1 MTVSTRSKVNNK
13 GESSGAMQKRNA
25 PGNFEAASQRA
36 QELRDRIG
44 ASPLGGDDL
53 VLEAVEELRINLEE
67 LQVAEEELRKQN
79 EELLAARSQVEE
91 ERLRYEELFESAPD
105 GYLVTDKAGSILKAN
120 RAAAALLGI
129 GCRLLIGKR
138 LTSFVDRA
146 DRETFSYHLNRLM
159 GTELSETHNLDLR
172 ISPRK
177 PVVEAFDASLTVS
190 PTRDREGKV
199 TELRWLISDN
209 TETKRNA
216 ERARELN
223 IELEQRVRRRTAEL
237 EQVNEL
243 KDELL
248 LREQRARAQ
257 AEAANRSKDEFLAIV
272 SHELRTPLN
281 AILGWAQLLRHAT
294 ADEQQRLHA
303 AEVIERSARIQ
314 ARLINDI
321 LDVSRVVSGTLPLDK
336 IPLNIVRVIEA
347 AIEAARPGIESKGIE
362 LNVNLDNGA
371 ALIVGDP
378 ARLQQVIANMLSN
391 STKFTDR
398 GGTIDVKLQQCDE
411 KLRITVSD
419 TGHGISPEFLP
430 HVFDRFRQADSQV
443 TRQQGGMGLGLS
455 IVKILVE
462 LHGGTV
468 TAASDGPEKG
478 ATFTVIL
485 PAAPESVTTPER
497 QPWDLLGTDPP
508 ELQRRLDSVW
518 VVVVDDDFDAREMMR
533 AVLESAGARITTC
546 GSYAEALALLDG
558 RATAALS
565 SRLPDVLV
573 ADIAMPDQ
581 DGFDLIRAIRRLH
594 PLRGGAIPAIALT
607 AYTDDETRKRA
618 LDEGYNLHLTKPL
631 NLSELVSSI
640 VRVRQQ
646 HPAPAVDS
654 GTDQ

>member
-1 MTVSTRSKVNNK
+1 
-13 GESSGAMQKRNA
+13 MQKRNA

-177 PVVEAFDASLTVS
+177 QVVEAFDASLTVS

-199 TELRWLISDN
+199 TELRWLIRDN